1 MTKKVQEIFQRD
13 RPSDNNIH
21 ILVQLLPPTTAGKQ
35 PLEDSDECQ
44 ISKRAK
50 LADPNIISTAH
61 TFKEKIM
68 KLSDELEYYSNPKN
82 LFPLPFLYLGRKK
95 PIERFTIDNNGYFNF
110 MGRKEFR
117 N

>member
-13 RPSDNNIH
+13 RPSDNNVH
-21 ILVQLLPPTTAGKQ
+21 ILVQLPPPAT
-35 PLEDSDECQ
+35 
-44 ISKRAK
+44 
-50 LADPNIISTAH
+50 ADPNIISTARKI
-61 TFKEKIM
+61 KEKIM

-82 LFPLPFLYLGRKK
+82 LFPLPFPYLGRKK
-95 PIERFTIDNNGYFNF
+95 PIGRFTIDNNGYFNF